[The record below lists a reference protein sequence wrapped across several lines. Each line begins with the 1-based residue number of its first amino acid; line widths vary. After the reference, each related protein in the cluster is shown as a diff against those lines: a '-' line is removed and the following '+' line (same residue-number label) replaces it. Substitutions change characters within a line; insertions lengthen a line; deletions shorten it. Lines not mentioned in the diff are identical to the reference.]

1 MSIASVLRLS
11 PEAKIRLPNVDE
23 ALNIGYAIHSADDPV
38 LRDKVAQENA
48 RLVAKRFLALEAQP
62 GSPDEAYLNCV
73 RAIVHSQA
81 RGIGRRKG
89 QYIQDLKAA
98 QVRRRRQRNSLREAR
113 RSSDWLNSAWRLLVP
128 LILGL
133 TGYLLAHL
141 MAVFVPED
149 VATQTGSRIPA
160 ILMGLVFVAIGRSVG
175 FYLDEMQRNK
185 IESEYNSRCYLAFL
199 TYEIGKL
206 KEFRQYRKQLCE
218 AWLQYTGEEYPITAS
233 YQMVMESDIE
243 TRRQL
248 ERHLRVYDT
257 GAIRLMMRMV
267 RILRGKRKTH
277 PEKLPTLPGEL
288 APEKECD
295 VPVSRP

>member
-1 MSIASVLRLS
+1 MGIASVLRLS

-23 ALNIGYAIHSADDPV
+23 ALNIGYAIHSADDPA
-38 LRDKVAQENA
+38 LRNKIAQQNA
-48 RLVAKRFLALEAQP
+48 QIVVERFLSVEAET
-62 GSPDEAYLNCV
+62 GSPEEAYLTCV

-81 RGIGRRKG
+81 RGITRRKE

-98 QVRRRRQRNSLREAR
+98 QLRRRRQRNSIRQRR
-113 RSSDWLNSAWRLLVP
+113 RSNDLLNSAWRLLGPV
-128 LILGL
+128 ILGL
-133 TGYLLAHL
+133 SGYLFAQLF
-141 MAVFVPED
+141 AVFVPEE

-160 ILMGLVFVAIGRSVG
+160 ILMGLVFVAVGRSIG
-175 FYLDEMQRNK
+175 FYVNEMRRNK

-206 KEFRQYRKQLCE
+206 KEFRQYRGQLCE

-248 ERHLRVYDT
+248 ERHLQVYDT
-257 GAIRLMMRMV
+257 GSIRLIMRMI
-267 RILRGKRKTH
+267 RILRGKRKSGL
-277 PEKLPTLPGEL
+277 EKLPSLPSEL
-288 APEKECD
+288 AAEKE
-295 VPVSRP
+295 

>member
-1 MSIASVLRLS
+1 MVIASLLRLS
-11 PEAKIRLPNVDE
+11 PEAKIKLPNVDE
-23 ALNIGYAIHSADDPV
+23 ALNIGYAIHSADDQA
-38 LRDKVAQENA
+38 LRDKLTQENA
-48 RLVAKRFLALEAQP
+48 RIVAKKFLALEAQP
-62 GSPDEAYLNCV
+62 GSPDEAYLNSV
-73 RAIVHSQA
+73 RAIVLSQA
-81 RGIGRRKG
+81 RGISRRKER
-89 QYIQDLKAA
+89 YIQDLKAA
-98 QVRRRRQRNSLREAR
+98 QLRRRRQRNRIRQSR
-113 RSSDWLNSAWRLLVP
+113 RSNDWLSSAWRLLGP

-133 TGYLLAHL
+133 SGYLSAHL
-141 MAVFVPED
+141 LAVFVPDE

-175 FYLDEMQRNK
+175 FYLNETQRNK

-248 ERHLRVYDT
+248 ERHLQVYDT
-257 GAIRLMMRMV
+257 GYIRLLMRMI
-267 RILRGKRKTH
+267 RILRGKRKTGAD
-277 PEKLPTLPGEL
+277 KLPALPGEL
-288 APEKECD
+288 AAGKE
-295 VPVSRP
+295 

>member
-1 MSIASVLRLS
+1 MGIASVLRLS

-23 ALNIGYAIHSADDPV
+23 ALNVGYAIHSADDPA
-38 LRDKVAQENA
+38 LRNKIAQQNA
-48 RLVAKRFLALEAQP
+48 QIVVGKFLSLEAEA
-62 GSPDEAYLNCV
+62 GSPEEAYLTCV

-81 RGIGRRKG
+81 RGITRRKE

-98 QVRRRRQRNSLREAR
+98 QLRRRRQRNSIRQSR
-113 RSSDWLNSAWRLLVP
+113 RSNDLLNSAWRLLGPV
-128 LILGL
+128 ILGL
-133 TGYLLAHL
+133 SGYLFAQLF
-141 MAVFVPED
+141 AVFVPEE

-175 FYLDEMQRNK
+175 FYVNEMRRNK

-206 KEFRQYRKQLCE
+206 KEFRQYRGQLCE

-248 ERHLRVYDT
+248 ERHLQVYDT
-257 GAIRLMMRMV
+257 GSIRLIMRMI
-267 RILRGKRKTH
+267 RILRGKRKSGL
-277 PEKLPTLPGEL
+277 EKLPSLPSEL
-288 APEKECD
+288 AAEKE
-295 VPVSRP
+295 

>member
-1 MSIASVLRLS
+1 MGIASVLRLS

-23 ALNIGYAIHSADDPV
+23 ALNIGYAVHSADDPA
-38 LRDKVAQENA
+38 LRDKLTQENA
-48 RLVAKRFLALEAQP
+48 RLVAKKFLALEAQP
-62 GSPDEAYLNCV
+62 GSPDEAYLNSV
-73 RAIVHSQA
+73 RAIVLSQA
-81 RGIGRRKG
+81 RGISRRKER
-89 QYIQDLKAA
+89 YIQDLKAA
-98 QVRRRRQRNSLREAR
+98 QLRRRRQRNSIRQSR
-113 RSSDWLNSAWRLLVP
+113 RSNDWLSSAWRLLGP

-133 TGYLLAHL
+133 SGYLSAHL
-141 MAVFVPED
+141 LAVFVPEE

-175 FYLDEMQRNK
+175 YYLNEMQRNK

-248 ERHLRVYDT
+248 ERHLLVYDT
-257 GAIRLMMRMV
+257 GYVRLLMRLI
-267 RILRGKRKTH
+267 RILRGKRKGR
-277 PEKLPTLPGEL
+277 PEKLPSLPNEL
-288 APEKECD
+288 APEKE
-295 VPVSRP
+295 

>member
-1 MSIASVLRLS
+1 MGIASVLRLS
-11 PEAKIRLPNVDE
+11 PEAKIGLPNVDE
-23 ALNIGYAIHSADDPV
+23 ALNIGYAIHSADDPA
-38 LRDKVAQENA
+38 LRDKLTQEDA
-48 RLVAKRFLALEAQP
+48 RLVAKKFLALQAGP

-73 RAIVHSQA
+73 RAIVLSQA
-81 RGIGRRKG
+81 RGITRRKER
-89 QYIQDLKAA
+89 YIQDLKAA
-98 QVRRRRQRNSLREAR
+98 QLRRRRQREAIR
-113 RSSDWLNSAWRLLVP
+113 RSRRSNDWLNSAWRLLGP

-133 TGYLLAHL
+133 TGYLFAHVLAT
-141 MAVFVPED
+141 FVPDE

-175 FYLDEMQRNK
+175 FYLNEAQRNK

-233 YQMVMESDIE
+233 YCMVMESDIE

-248 ERHLRVYDT
+248 ERHLQVYDT
-257 GAIRLMMRMV
+257 GYIRLLVRMI
-267 RILRGKRKTH
+267 RILRGKRKTGA
-277 PEKLPTLPGEL
+277 EKLPALPGEL
-288 APEKECD
+288 APEKE
-295 VPVSRP
+295 